1 MANVNMKPVLF
12 LVLALLAGGSLSGCS
27 RSAIGV
33 AAATVDRGQVRQSV
47 ANTRA
52 GTINACRRAKLAPAT
67 GGQIAK
73 LHVRKGDRVKAQQV
87 LVELWNNDLM
97 AQYQVA
103 VNDAT
108 AARARADE
116 ACTSAAVA
124 RRDADRMVRMRAQ
137 KLVADDIA
145 ERAIGQADST
155 AAGCNAMRQS
165 IRVANSRVDAAH
177 AMLERTRIRAPF
189 AGTVAE
195 INGELGE
202 FVTPSPVGIPT
213 PPTIDLIDNSCLYV
227 SAPIDEVDAPSVKTG
242 MPARITL
249 DAFQNRQYDGHVRR
263 VAPYVLEAEKQSRT
277 VEIEAEIDSQN
288 GRENLLPGYSADVE
302 IVIARK
308 DNVLRVP
315 TAAIIEG
322 KRVLIVDADGVVA
335 SRDIRIGIGNWEYT
349 EVLEGLAANDKVI
362 TSIDREGVVA
372 GAKVKIETGTSAARK

>member
-1 MANVNMKPVLF
+1 MKPF
-12 LVLALLAGGSLSGCS
+12 LYVIAALLAGGSLAGCS
-27 RSAIGV
+27 RTAISV
-33 AAATVDRGQVRQSV
+33 AAAIVDRGPVRLSV

-67 GGQIAK
+67 GGQIAR
-73 LHVRKGDRVKAQQV
+73 LHVHKGDRVKAQQI

-108 AARARADE
+108 AVRARAEE
-116 ACTSAAVA
+116 ACTTAAVA
-124 RRDADRMVRMRAQ
+124 RRDAERWVRMRAQ
-137 KLVADDIA
+137 KLVADDVA
-145 ERAIGQADST
+145 ERAIGQADSS
-155 AAGCNAMRQS
+155 AAGCNAARQS
-165 IRVANSRVDAAH
+165 IRVANSRVDAAN

-213 PPTIDLIDNSCLYV
+213 PPTIDLIDNSCLYI
-227 SAPIDEVDAPSVKTG
+227 SAPIDEVDAPTVKTG

-249 DAFQNRQYDGHVRR
+249 DAFQNRQYEGHVRR

-277 VEIEAEIDSQN
+277 VEIEAEIDSKE
-288 GRENLLPGYSADVE
+288 GRDSLLPGYSADVE
-302 IVIARK
+302 IVIARR
-308 DNVLRVP
+308 DDVLRVP

-322 KRVLIVDADGVVA
+322 KRVLIVDPAGVVA
-335 SRDIRIGIGNWEYT
+335 TRDIKTGIGNWEYT

-372 GAKVKIETGTSAARK
+372 GAKVNVEIGTSGARK